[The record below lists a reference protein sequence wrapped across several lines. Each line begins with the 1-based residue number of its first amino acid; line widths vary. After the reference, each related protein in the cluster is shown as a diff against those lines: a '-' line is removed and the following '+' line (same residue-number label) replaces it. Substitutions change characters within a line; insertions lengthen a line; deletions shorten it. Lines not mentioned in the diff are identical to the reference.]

1 MCGEQGPDHIRSG
14 RAGLRPIYHGRF
26 FAAPRERGFNYEW
39 YDAVYEDF
47 QRIAEFLGIN
57 FRTRSVHLMGGG
69 ARQELRIF
77 FSGFWSQG
85 DGAC

>member
-1 MCGEQGPDHIRSG
+1 MPDIIETTVYRFDELSDAAREKA
-14 RAGLRPIYHGRF
+14 RAWYRDG
-26 FAAPRERGFNYEW
+26 GFDHDW